1 MLNLNA
7 MSKLTL
13 GELAKVE
20 QLAGVAITD
29 IGEPGVPMVKVMAA
43 VAYVWRKR
51 TDPEWTFEATLG
63 LTMDELNGVLDGAA
77 EPDPTN
83 ATG

>member
-1 MLNLNA
+1 MQNLNA

-77 EPDPTN
+77 EPDPTI
-83 ATG
+83 ATD

>member
-20 QLAGVAITD
+20 QLAGLAITD

>member
-77 EPDPTN
+77 EPDPTI
-83 ATG
+83 ATD

>member
-20 QLAGVAITD
+20 QLAGLAITD

-83 ATG
+83 ATD